1 MANRK
6 GYRCRSC
13 GKPIQWAKHGHTGKW
28 MPLETAHY
36 PEAKILVF
44 EGRPTTFLVESAQL
58 DLFDLGHDI
67 PNRRTIS
74 HYATCP
80 NAPKHRKAATV

>member
-1 MANRK
+1 
-6 GYRCRSC
+6 
-13 GKPIQWAKHGHTGKW
+13 

-44 EGRPTTFLVESAQL
+44 DGPPPTFMIQTDQL
-58 DLFDLGHDI
+58 GFFDIDHNI

-80 NAPKHRKAATV
+80 NAPKHRKALTV